1 MDASAY
7 EQAVRDHLQERLLEE
22 GMQDPAFRLDEV
34 SLQRR
39 YPGTRLVVTFKRDDS
54 PDRKYAY
61 WAPLWELV
69 AWTEMHVPK
78 PGPNIRSQPKRL
90 ASDFLFDMFHELELI
105 DFASRENLKVHPSP
119 EVVDVDVPEGV
130 VPIRGLVGW

>member
-1 MDASAY
+1 
-7 EQAVRDHLQERLLEE
+7 
-22 GMQDPAFRLDEV
+22 
-34 SLQRR
+34 
-39 YPGTRLVVTFKRDDS
+39 
-54 PDRKYAY
+54 
-61 WAPLWELV
+61 
-69 AWTEMHVPK
+69 MHVPK